1 MALLQAG
8 LTFQQILTAW
18 LHHLRGQKAPRG
30 GLGRNRTADTGIFNP
45 LLYRLS
51 YQAWS
56 RVGGEGERDG
66 PFGNGFLRASEFL
79 RQAVRLGGRF
89 RFGLRVES
97 LMKTSW
103 LAAILLIA
111 MSAPLAAQISAR
123 QAGAKGD
130 GRTDDSAAL
139 QAALQ
144 SNASLRLEA
153 GTYRLTRGL
162 SIDLSK
168 SGRVA
173 ICGDGAVTLIMEGE
187 GAALSL
193 LGHHGGTADPKSL
206 KPEVWDTENTP
217 SLSGFEIRG
226 ANPKACGVEASGC
239 MQLSLHHVVVTRCLH
254 AVRLHERNR
263 NVSLA
268 QCNLYHNSGI
278 GVFLDAVN
286 LHQINIT
293 GCHISYNRSGGVV
306 SRGGNVR
313 NLQIAGC
320 DIEANQGLDDPPA
333 ANVELNSTD
342 GSIGEVAISGCTL
355 QHGSKAPGSA
365 NIRVLGAGSD
375 PSLERRVGRP
385 HTREGNISITGN
397 VFSDV
402 SVNIEVRQSRGVVI
416 SANTFWEGF
425 EQDLLIEDSEHV
437 LVQGNNFD
445 RNPRYL
451 VNGFDNSENNG
462 LVLRRVSDSSISGNV
477 IAGVWRKRAAIDA
490 QDCQRLMLQNNQ
502 VLDSDGPAM
511 RLENCRR
518 CMVTG
523 NMASDSREPQRSPAI
538 EVVGSSADELG
549 LLIQGNSP

>member
-1 MALLQAG
+1 M
-8 LTFQQILTAW
+8 
-18 LHHLRGQKAPRG
+18 
-30 GLGRNRTADTGIFNP
+30 GRNRTADTGIFNP

-56 RVGGEGERDG
+56 RVGREGERDG
-66 PFGNGFLRASEFL
+66 AFGNGFLRAADFL
-79 RQAVRLGGRF
+79 RVAGCGGGRF
-89 RFGLRVES
+89 GCFGSVEARMNFPWHG
-97 LMKTSW
+97 L
-103 LAAILLIA
+103 ILVMMTA
-111 MSAPLAAQISAR
+111 APLAAQVSAR

-130 GRTDDSAAL
+130 GKADDSAAL
-139 QAALQ
+139 QAAID
-144 SNASLRLEA
+144 AHGALRLER
-153 GTYRLTRGL
+153 GEYRLTRGL
-162 SIDLSK
+162 SVDLAK
-168 SGRVA
+168 LGRFA
-173 ICGDGAVTLIMEGE
+173 ISGDGAATLIMEGD
-187 GAALSL
+187 GAAISL
-193 LGHHGGTADPKSL
+193 LGQHGGTADPKTL
-206 KPEVWDTENTP
+206 KPEVWERENTP

-226 ANPKACGVEASGC
+226 ANPKACGVEAAGC
-239 MQLSLHHVVVTRCLH
+239 MQLSLHHVVISRCLH

-293 GCHISYNRSGGVV
+293 GCHISYNRGGGVV

-313 NLQIAGC
+313 NLQIAGS
-320 DIEANQGLDDPPA
+320 DIEANQGAEDPPA

-375 PSLERRVGRP
+375 PSLERRVGRT

-402 SVNIEVRQSRGVVI
+402 SVNIEVRQARGVVI

-490 QDCQRLMLQNNQ
+490 LDCQRLMLQNNQ
-502 VLDSDGPAM
+502 ILDSDGAAIL
-511 RLENCRR
+511 LENCRR
-518 CMVTG
+518 CMVSG
-523 NMASDSREPQRSPAI
+523 NLASDSRQEGRRPGI
-538 EVVGSSADELG
+538 EVLGGSAQELE
-549 LLIQGNSP
+549 LTISGNNP